1 MKFGKKEKE
10 TQEEEVVRGEIQ
22 RVVPDYR
29 VGLNPEQIRI
39 REENGWTNDEVAPPG
54 LQPDLSDS
62 GDSAVSGRFFS
73 KSDIPAGHH
82 LQYTDRDHSGDPF
95 QESTG

>member
-39 REENGWTNDEVAPPG
+39 REENGWTNMR
-54 LQPDLSDS
+54 LLHRDL
-62 GDSAVSGRFFS
+62 RQKRLF
-73 KSDIPAGHH
+73 IIIYLPI
-82 LQYTDRDHSGDPF
+82 
-95 QESTG
+95 ST

>member
-29 VGLNPEQIRI
+29 VGLNPEQIRK
-39 REENGWTNDEVAPPG
+39 RMAGPMMR
-54 LQPDLSDS
+54 LLHRDL
-62 GDSAVSGRFFS
+62 RQKRLF
-73 KSDIPAGHH
+73 IIIYLPI
-82 LQYTDRDHSGDPF
+82 
-95 QESTG
+95 ST

>member
-39 REENGWTNDEVAPPG
+39 MAGPMMR
-54 LQPDLSDS
+54 LLHRDL
-62 GDSAVSGRFFS
+62 RQKRLF
-73 KSDIPAGHH
+73 IIIYLPI
-82 LQYTDRDHSGDPF
+82 
-95 QESTG
+95 ST

>member
-29 VGLNPEQIRI
+29 VGLNPDSDKG
-39 REENGWTNDEVAPPG
+39 REWLD
-54 LQPDLSDS
+54 Q
-62 GDSAVSGRFFS
+62 
-73 KSDIPAGHH
+73 
-82 LQYTDRDHSGDPF
+82 
-95 QESTG
+95 

>member
-39 REENGWTNDEVAPPG
+39 REENGCAY
-54 LQPDLSDS
+54 
-62 GDSAVSGRFFS
+62 A
-73 KSDIPAGHH
+73 
-82 LQYTDRDHSGDPF
+82 
-95 QESTG
+95 